1 MKDVNFEEW
10 NRKQRHKWDMYE
22 LEKKKLQRLKLNAN
36 SYEVEIAKLI
46 KRLGI

>member
-1 MKDVNFEEW
+1 MKDINFEEW

-22 LEKKKLQRLKLNAN
+22 VEKKKIQRKKLDNKE
-36 SYEVEIAKLI
+36 YDIEISALI